1 MNFKIGLSGTRFSGK
16 NEVAKLFSDISIPVF
31 DADLVIRF
39 ILAHEYNILADIR
52 DKVGHQYFKNGK
64 LDANIIE
71 NKSVFGKILKIIEPV
86 VFDAYD
92 KFEKKNK
99 GSIYTIF
106 KSSILF
112 ERNWDKKMDYNICV
126 YSPFIHRVERA
137 KKVKE
142 KGLENLT
149 SINII
154 LSKETDELSKNSLAD
169 HVIHNYNEFNI
180 KNQVD
185 KIDQK
190 IIDLYLKKEYNKEL
204 P

>member
-1 MNFKIGLSGTRFSGK
+1 MKFKIGLSGTRFSGK
-16 NEVAKLFSDISIPVF
+16 NKVAKLFSDISIPVF

-39 ILAHEYNILADIR
+39 ILANDYKVLAEIR
-52 DKVGHQYFKNGK
+52 DRVGREYFKKGK
-64 LDANIIE
+64 LDANVIE

-112 ERNWDKKMDYNICV
+112 ERNWNKKMDYNICV

-169 HVIHNYNEFNI
+169 YVIHNYNEFDI

-190 IIDLYLKKEYNKEL
+190 IIDHIFDY

>member
-1 MNFKIGLSGTRFSGK
+1 MIKIGLSGTRFSGK
-16 NEVAKLFSDISIPVF
+16 NEVANLFNEISIPVF

-39 ILAHEYNILADIR
+39 ILAHEYNILAEIR
-52 DKVGHQYFKNGK
+52 DKVGAQYFKHGK
-64 LDANIIE
+64 LDADMIE
-71 NKSVFGKILKIIEPV
+71 KDGVFNKIIAIMEPIL
-86 VFDAYD
+86 FDAYH
-92 KFEKKNK
+92 KFENKNK

-106 KSSILF
+106 SSSILF
-112 ERNWDKKMDYNICV
+112 ERKWNKKMDYNISV

-137 KKVKE
+137 KKIKE
-142 KGLENLT
+142 KGLETLS
-149 SINII
+149 SIN
-154 LSKETDELSKNSLAD
+154 LFLNKETDELSKNSLAD

>member
-1 MNFKIGLSGTRFSGK
+1 MIKIGLSGTRFSGK
-16 NEVAKLFSDISIPVF
+16 NEVANLFNEISIPVF

-39 ILAHEYNILADIR
+39 ILAHEYNILAEIR
-52 DKVGHQYFKNGK
+52 DKVGAQYFKHGK
-64 LDANIIE
+64 LDADMIE
-71 NKSVFGKILKIIEPV
+71 KDGVFNKIIAIMEPIL
-86 VFDAYD
+86 FDAYH
-92 KFEKKNK
+92 KFENKNK
-99 GSIYTIF
+99 GFIYTIF
-106 KSSILF
+106 SSSILF
-112 ERNWDKKMDYNICV
+112 ERKWNKKMDYNISV

-137 KKVKE
+137 KKIKE
-142 KGLENLT
+142 KGLETLS
-149 SINII
+149 SIN
-154 LSKETDELSKNSLAD
+154 LFLNKETDELSKNSLAD

>member
-1 MNFKIGLSGTRFSGK
+1 MIKIGLSGTRFSGK
-16 NEVAKLFSDISIPVF
+16 NEVANLFNEISIPVF

-39 ILAHEYNILADIR
+39 ILAHEYNILAEIR
-52 DKVGHQYFKNGK
+52 DKVGAQYFKHGK
-64 LDANIIE
+64 LDADMIEKSGVFNKIIT
-71 NKSVFGKILKIIEPV
+71 IIEPIL
-86 VFDAYD
+86 FDAYH
-92 KFEKKNK
+92 KFENKNK

-106 KSSILF
+106 SSSILF
-112 ERNWDKKMDYNICV
+112 ERKWSKKMDYNISV

-137 KKVKE
+137 KKIKE
-142 KGLENLT
+142 KGLETLS
-149 SINII
+149 SIN
-154 LSKETDELSKNSLAD
+154 LFLNKETDELSKNSLAD